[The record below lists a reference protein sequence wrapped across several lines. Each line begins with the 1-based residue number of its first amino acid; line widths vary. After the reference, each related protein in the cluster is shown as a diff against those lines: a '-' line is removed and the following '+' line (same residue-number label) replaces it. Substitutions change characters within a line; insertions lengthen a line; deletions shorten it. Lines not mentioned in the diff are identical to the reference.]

1 MSESNVRGASTRG
14 GILVALSVL
23 LALAGCPPPAT
34 GGGGRGGGGGG
45 GTAGI
50 SPDACGKVDV
60 NPVGRK
66 LYSFLVASA
75 ELDRASL
82 ELETSVADACRKMAR
97 ILGVSDQGN
106 TKEVCTRASQ
116 ELQANLQVSVK
127 TESRLVTKYTPS
139 VCHTDVDFTAG
150 VVASCEAR
158 ATADINISCQGS
170 CSGTCNGTCN
180 GTCAGG
186 NSGGACNGQCQGTC
200 NGKCT
205 GGCDGYA
212 DVDASV
218 ECKASAEIRASMRT
232 TCTEP
237 KVEVVRQDVTVID
250 DAKFQKALAA
260 IDAGLPQILRAG
272 KKLELAGKALAQ
284 WVSTGVSLVGASGQL
299 VGQIGEKGLCVGA
312 QLAAVVAASANI
324 QARFSVSIEM
334 SASVSASA
342 GAQAR

>member
-1 MSESNVRGASTRG
+1 MSNQRVV
-14 GILVALSVL
+14 LVALSL
-23 LALAGCPPPAT
+23 MFAMLALTGCPPPAT
-34 GGGGRGGGGGG
+34 GTGGGGAGGRGGG
-45 GTAGI
+45 GI
-50 SPDACGKVDV
+50 SPDACGKIDV

-66 LYSFLVASA
+66 MYNFLIASA

-82 ELETSVADACRKMAR
+82 ELENSVADACRKMAR

-158 ATADINISCQGS
+158 ATADVNIKCEGS
-170 CSGTCNGTCN
+170 CSGTCNGACN

-200 NGKCT
+200 NGKCS

-237 KVEVVRQDVTVID
+237 KVEVVRQSVTVVD
-250 DAKFQKALAA
+250 DTKFQKALAA
-260 IDAGLPQILRAG
+260 IDAGLPQIIRAG
-272 KKLELAGKALAQ
+272 KKLELAGKALVQ
-284 WVSTGVSLVGASGQL
+284 WVSTGASLIRASGEL
-299 VGQIGEKGLCVGA
+299 VGQIGEKGICVGA
-312 QLAAVVAASANI
+312 QLAAVIAASANI

-342 GAQAR
+342 GAQAQ